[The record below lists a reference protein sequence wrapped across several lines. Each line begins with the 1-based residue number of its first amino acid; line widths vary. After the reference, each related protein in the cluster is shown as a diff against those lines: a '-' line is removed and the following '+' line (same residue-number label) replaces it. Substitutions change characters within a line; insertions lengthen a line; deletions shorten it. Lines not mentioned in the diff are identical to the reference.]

1 MTGYVSITPA
11 RVRALAKELGTTS
24 TAAEAL
30 RTRVRELIGQGV
42 DSGGSPMPLVTE
54 NLPFGSGAS
63 GQLRGLSGDATD
75 SAQAYLRRVTR
86 FEQMMQAA
94 KDGKPAPDSQTWFN
108 DMGPVDKAKVDAA
121 TKEIRGVLDD
131 FLLLSRN
138 DRDKVMGQLRGL
150 TPAELEA
157 VLGNL
162 SDKELAAFLSR
173 MKDGGMLDGGLDENG
188 ERDFLNLFGS
198 QVSLPVVQRMCKV
211 SDWACAYFR
220 PSLKDVGGDLS
231 GYEWDPVTGTLFAQ
245 GLGEN
250 GGADP
255 SDVDQMSIGD
265 CGLQATLAAL
275 AKQNPGLLE
284 KMVTTN
290 PNGSYTVTFYQDGK
304 PVQIVVQPEVL
315 RKPDGTPITGF
326 GDQPDG
332 TSPELWAVVVE
343 KAAAQWK
350 GGYSDI
356 QGRWPGDWMQELTG
370 HDSVRTDAGD
380 IGSTNDIQ
388 ARLDAGQAVTFSTQS
403 PKDNPGMNDLKP
415 KPLYGPHAYTVM
427 GTDGDY
433 VLLQNPWGSK
443 EGITRIHIDDLRK
456 YGTKVEGVDV
466 N

>member
-11 RVRALAKELGTTS
+11 RVRALVKELGTTS
-24 TAAEAL
+24 TASEAL

-63 GQLRGLSGDATD
+63 GQLRGLAGAATD
-75 SAQAYLRRVTR
+75 SSQAYLRRVTR
-86 FEQMMQAA
+86 FEQMMQAM
-94 KDGKPAPDSQTWFN
+94 KDGKPAPDPQTWFN

-121 TKEIRGVLDD
+121 TKAVKGVLDD
-131 FLLLSRN
+131 FLLLSKGDIDN
-138 DRDKVMGQLRGL
+138 VMGQLGGL

-157 VLGNL
+157 VLADLN
-162 SDKELAAFLSR
+162 DKELAAFLSR
-173 MKDGGMLDGGLDENG
+173 MKDGGALDGGLDDNG
-188 ERDFLNLFGS
+188 ERELLNLFGS
-198 QVSLPVVQRMCKV
+198 KVSLPVVQRMCKV
-211 SDWACAYFR
+211 SEWANGYFR
-220 PSLKDVGGDLS
+220 PSLKDVGGNLS
-231 GYEWDPVTGTLFAQ
+231 EYRWDPITGTLFAQ
-245 GLGEN
+245 GKGEN

-255 SDVDQMSIGD
+255 TDVDQMSIGD

-290 PNGSYTVTFYQDGK
+290 ANGSYTVTFYQDGK

-326 GDQPDG
+326 GDRPDG

-343 KAAAQWK
+343 KAAAQWR
-350 GGYSDI
+350 GGYNDI
-356 QGRWPGDWMQELTG
+356 QGRWPGDWMEELTG
-370 HDSVRTDAGD
+370 QNSDRTDAGD
-380 IGSTNDIQ
+380 VGSTSEIQ
-388 ARLDAGQAVTFSTQS
+388 KRLDAGQAVTFSTQS
-403 PKDNPGMNDLKP
+403 PKDHPGMNDLKP
-415 KPLYGPHAYTVM
+415 RPLFGPHAYTVM

-433 VLLQNPWGSK
+433 VLLQNPWGSS

>member
-1 MTGYVSITPA
+1 VTGYVSITPS
-11 RVRALAKELGTTS
+11 RVRSLAKALDTTS
-24 TAAEAL
+24 TASEAL
-30 RTRVRELIGQGV
+30 RTKVRELIGQGV
-42 DSGGSPMPLVTE
+42 DSGGSMLPLMTE
-54 NLPFGSGAS
+54 NMPFGSGAS
-63 GQLRGLSGDATD
+63 GQLRGLAGDATD
-75 SAQAYLRRVTR
+75 SSQAYIRRVTR
-86 FEQMMQAA
+86 FEQMMQAV
-94 KDGKPAPDSQTWFN
+94 KEGKPAPDPQTWFN

-121 TKEIRGVLDD
+121 TKEVRAVIDD
-131 FLLLSRN
+131 FLLLSGK
-138 DRDKVMGQLRGL
+138 DIEKVMGQLKGL

-157 VLGNL
+157 VLANL
-162 SDKELAAFLSR
+162 SDKELAAFLDR
-173 MKDGGMLDGGLDENG
+173 MKDGGALDGGLDENG
-188 ERDFLNLFGS
+188 EREFLNLFGS

-211 SDWACAYFR
+211 SDWACGYFR

-231 GYEWDPVTGTLFAQ
+231 QYRWDPITGTLFAQ
-245 GLGEN
+245 GLLED

-255 SDVDQMSIGD
+255 TDVDQMSIGD

-275 AKQNPGLLE
+275 AKQNPALLE

-290 PNGSYTVTFYQDGK
+290 ANGSYTVTFYEDGK

-326 GDQPDG
+326 GDSPDG
-332 TSPELWAVVVE
+332 GSPELWAVVVE

-350 GGYSDI
+350 GGYNDI

-370 HDSVRTDAGD
+370 QDSERTDAGD
-380 IGSTNDIQ
+380 IGSTSEIQ

-403 PKDNPGMNDLKP
+403 PKDHPGMAELKP
-415 KPLYGPHAYTVM
+415 KPLVGPHAYTVM

>member
-11 RVRALAKELGTTS
+11 RVRALSKELVTTS
-24 TAAEAL
+24 TASEAL

-42 DSGGSPMPLVTE
+42 DSGGSLLPLMTE
-54 NLPFGSGAS
+54 NMPFGSGAS
-63 GQLRGLSGDATD
+63 GQLRGLAGDATD
-75 SAQAYLRRVTR
+75 SSEAYLRRVNR

-94 KDGKPAPDSQTWFN
+94 KDGKAAPDPQTWFN

-121 TKEIRGVLDD
+121 TKAVRDVIAD
-131 FLLLSRN
+131 FLMLSG
-138 DRDKVMGQLRGL
+138 DDIDKVMGQLRGL

-162 SDKELAAFLSR
+162 NDEELAAFLAR
-173 MKDGGMLDGGLDENG
+173 MKDGGALDDGLDENA

-211 SDWACAYFR
+211 SEWANGYFR

-231 GYEWDPVTGTLFAQ
+231 EYKWDPVTGTLFAQ

-290 PNGSYTVTFYQDGK
+290 ANGSYTVTFYEDGK

-315 RKPDGTPITGF
+315 KKPDGTPITGF
-326 GDQPDG
+326 GDIADG

-343 KAAAQWK
+343 KAAAQWR
-350 GGYSDI
+350 GGYNDI
-356 QGRWPGDWMQELTG
+356 QGRWPGDWMDELTG
-370 HDSVRTDAGD
+370 QESERTDAD
-380 IGSTNDIQ
+380 DVGSAGDIQ
-388 ARLDAGQAVTFSTQS
+388 ARLDAGQAVTLSTQD
-403 PKDNPGMNDLKP
+403 PKDHPGMAEMKP
-415 KPLYGPHAYTVM
+415 KPLYGPHAYTVV

-433 VLLQNPWGSK
+433 VLLQNPWGSG